1 MWLAGDWFEAGGAAT
16 YSRLGIPREMLKVI
30 FEEAYIDV
38 LGERLV
44 CMKPYPQFAPLF
56 RMDGMEEK
64 EDGCFYYDERA
75 GPED

>member
-1 MWLAGDWFEAGGAAT
+1 
-16 YSRLGIPREMLKVI
+16 MLKVI